1 MKDVAIT
8 DQLAYG
14 ERIAQT
20 QMEILVG
27 HKLVEIK
34 ENSVVVEHTGG
45 LKEIEADTVI
55 MAVGFRPQPLLEE
68 RLKSV
73 EGLEVYSIGDCVMP
87 AIFDAFHAGYKL
99 GLRI

>member
-14 ERIAQT
+14 ENCPNP
-20 QMEILVG
+20 MEILVG

-55 MAVGFRPQPLLEE
+55 MAVGFRPQPLLE

-87 AIFDAFHAGYKL
+87 AKIFDAFHAGYKL